1 MSPAALLVPVTRTY
15 PLTETNCLCFVSR
28 ATFINKL
35 QTLLNVTPKIYYQKR
50 CFIMNL
56 FILRNSGKLV
66 FIFLSFILK
75 TLCQSEFNEL
85 QL

>member
-35 QTLLNVTPKIYYQKR
+35 QTLLNVTPKIDQKLY
-50 CFIMNL
+50 FIMNL
-56 FILRNSGKLV
+56 FILRNPGKLV
-66 FIFLSFILK
+66 FIFLRCILK
-75 TLCQSEFNEL
+75 TLCQSEFHEL